1 MLPYRYFFLIAITFF
16 VCLPVNAQTPKKR
29 PITLEDLWKVKRLGK
44 PSISPDGKWVAVDV
58 TTFSMEQNNSNTQIW
73 LCSTD
78 GKTQKQLTKDKA
90 SSTSP
95 IWSPDGKNIAF
106 TRVGQ
111 AFQPDAGGEKR
122 QAGKPDLQIHVISP
136 NGGKARQVSKLPM
149 NASGLKWGADSKTI
163 YCVVWT
169 WPDTPDDASYLE
181 KAKAKKADKVQAY
194 IIDDALYRV
203 WDKWIADGKRPVV
216 FAVNVENGSHRNLFA
231 GVKRSLPVSGGTSTD
246 YDVSPDG
253 KEICFTSESAKE
265 LGMDYNLDL
274 YVMPIQPSPRRKPGV
289 EPKNITL
296 DNPANDTSPKYS
308 PDGRHVGFLRQKNK
322 FFYADTRRLLWLDR
336 KTRKFPEEL
345 EDHDFL
351 TFATGRI
358 KPQYDRSVSRFD
370 WLQDDL
376 GVSGVYFEMED
387 QGQHR
392 LGMAAVRGAGILL
405 ALTSGHSDRDLAV
418 SKGMMGAFVR
428 SHFGLPGTL
437 QIVIPKGDAA
447 KLKLEGGHAVFDP
460 PLGTKPLEK
469 FNADLVSQWDLGEV
483 KNVTYK
489 GADND
494 DVQMWIVYP
503 PKFDATKKWPCLMMI
518 HGGPHNAITTD
529 FHYRWNAHLFASKG
543 YVVAIPNFHGSS
555 GFGQKFCDSI
565 TGDMATKPFIDVM
578 KATDYM
584 ESKPYIDKT
593 RTTAA
598 GASYGGYMM
607 AWLNGHTDRYK
618 AMVCHAGVYN
628 WHSMMASDFV
638 RSRERPLGALPFGD
652 QSKIDKQNPQRFA
665 KNFKTP
671 TLVMHGEKDFRVP
684 VTQGMEYYNTLRI
697 KGVPSRFVY
706 FPDENHWIMKP
717 QNSRLWHR
725 EFFAWLEKYVGSGPT
740 K

>member
-1 MLPYRYFFLIAITFF
+1 MIHILLRRRVLAAAIVLCTCISA
-16 VCLPVNAQTPKKR
+16 VQAGETPAKR

-58 TTFSMEQNNSNTQIW
+58 TSYNMDDNSSNTQIW
-73 LCSTD
+73 FCSTD
-78 GKTQKQLTKDKA
+78 GKTQKQLTTAKA
-90 SSTSP
+90 SSTGP
-95 IWSPDGKNIAF
+95 IWSPDGKSIAF
-106 TRVGQ
+106 VS
-111 AFQPDAGGEKR
+111 KR
-122 QAGKPDLQIHVISP
+122 EGAVPQICVISP
-136 NGGKARQVSKLPM
+136 NGGEAKQLSKLPF
-149 NASGLKWGADSKTI
+149 APSGLKWGGDSKAI

-169 WPDTPDDASYLE
+169 WPDTPDDASYLKKE
-181 KAKAKKADKVQAY
+181 KARKDDKVQAY

-203 WDKWIADGKRPVV
+203 WDHWIADGKRPVV
-216 FAVNVENGSHRNLFA
+216 FAVDAEKGSHRNLFA
-231 GVKRSLPVSGGTSTD
+231 GIKRTLPASGASASD

-274 YVMPIQPSPRRKPGV
+274 YVMPLDKKG
-289 EPKNITL
+289 EPKNITA
-296 DNPANDTSPKYS
+296 DNPANDSDPKYS
-308 PDGRHVGFLRQKNK
+308 PDGRSIGFLRQKTK
-322 FFYADTRRLLWLDR
+322 FFYADTRRLMHIER
-336 KTRKFPEEL
+336 
-345 EDHDFL
+345 
-351 TFATGRI
+351 ATGKQWEEFKDIDMLTAASGRRQ
-358 KPQYDRSVSRFD
+358 PYDRSVISYN
-370 WLQDDL
+370 LYQTQGGGGAL
-376 GVSGVYFEMED
+376 FEIED
-387 QGQHR
+387 GGKTR
-392 LGMAAVRGAGILL
+392 LGGSFIGGAG
-405 ALTSGHSDRDLAV
+405 ALMVFTDGHSDRDASYQPKNGGTV
-418 SKGMMGAFVR
+418 FIR
-428 SHFGLPGTL
+428 SNFALPATL
-437 QIVIPKGDAA
+437 QAFGFGKEDEKQPEFKQ
-447 KLKLEGGHAVFDP
+447 EGQHLVLDSP
-460 PLGTKPLEK
+460 IQIKRIDK
-469 FNADLVSQWDLGEV
+469 FNTELVSQWNLGEV
-483 KNVTYK
+483 KNITYK

-503 PKFDATKKWPCLMMI
+503 PNFDAKKKWPCLMMI

-555 GFGQKFCDSI
+555 GFGQKFTDSI

-584 ESKPYIDKT
+584 EAKSYIDKT

-598 GASYGGYMM
+598 GGSYGGYMM

-652 QSKIDKQNPQRFA
+652 QAKIDKQNPQRFA
-665 KNFKTP
+665 ANFKTP

-684 VTQGMEYYNTLRI
+684 ITQGMEYYNTLRI
-697 KGVPSRFVY
+697 KGVPTRFVY
-706 FPDENHWIMKP
+706 FPDENHWILKP